1 MEKETVLVTGG
12 AGYVGSVLCS
22 MLVKSDLFN
31 VVCVDTLVKGDG
43 DSLLGIINEPNFKFY
58 QMDAGSPKIKSL
70 VDEAQYVVHLA
81 GLVGAP
87 KCAKSPGLSKILNV
101 ESTANVVSLLTGQKI
116 VYASTGSVYGK
127 IEGVC
132 TEDTPL
138 NPLSEYGVDKK
149 LAEDIVSAYKN
160 SVSFR
165 FATGCGVSPCMRVNL
180 LVNNLVYDAVH
191 NRSITLFEADARR
204 TFISVY
210 DMARAF
216 IFGMKN
222 NLKHKVYNCGDD
234 SLNISKR
241 GIAEKIKQ
249 QIGCAVFYGDHQKDA
264 DARDYEVSYKRLA
277 DEGFTC
283 VQDVDK
289 VISDLIPAVKL
300 LNVEG
305 RYA

>member
-1 MEKETVLVTGG
+1 MKETVLVTGG
-12 AGYVGSVLCS
+12 AGYVGSVLCKY
-22 MLVKSDLFN
+22 LLDQEYE
-31 VVCVDTLVKGDG
+31 VVCLDSLVKGDG
-43 DSLLGIINEPNFKFY
+43 DSLLSIVNHPNFTFVN
-58 QMDAGSPKIKSL
+58 MDINSNNIKCVL
-70 VDEAQYVVHLA
+70 DEVDSVIHLA

-87 KCAKSPGLSKILNV
+87 KCSKFERLSYITNV
-101 ESTANVVSLLTGQKI
+101 EGTNNIVSNLTGQRL

-127 IEGVC
+127 IEDIC

-138 NPLSEYGVDKK
+138 NPQSEYGIHKNI
-149 LAEDIVSAYKN
+149 AESMAKFYKN

-191 NRSITLFEADARR
+191 NKSITLFESHAKR

-210 DMARAF
+210 DMSRALT
-216 IFGMKN
+216 FGLKAGF
-222 NLKHKVYNCGDD
+222 KHKVYNCGDEH
-234 SLNISKR
+234 LNLSKR
-241 GIAEKIKQ
+241 DIAEKIKEHLN
-249 QIGCAVFYGDHQKDA
+249 CAIFYGDHMKDP
-264 DARDYEVSYKRLA
+264 DSRDYEVSYQRLK

-283 VQDVDK
+283 VKTIDDIIK
-289 VISDLIPAVKL
+289 ELIPAVKL